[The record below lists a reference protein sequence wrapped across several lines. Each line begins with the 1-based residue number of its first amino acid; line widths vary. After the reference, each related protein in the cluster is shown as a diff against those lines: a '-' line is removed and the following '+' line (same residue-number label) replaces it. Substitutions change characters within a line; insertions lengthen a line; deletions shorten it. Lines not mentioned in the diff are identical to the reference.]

1 MVNISINTYF
11 LNKLRFIYWIFDKSP
26 IYYSMYCILYLWKGI
41 IMNKSKKKSF
51 GQLYSYL
58 FDASRTIN
66 QLRKAKKNKLISMQF
81 IERIMLAVTEVNG
94 CEICSYGHTK
104 IALEQGM
111 SEEEIQLLLSGETSS
126 VPKDQLHAIMFA
138 QHYADTEGKPS
149 EAAWEKLVH
158 EYGLERSYGIL
169 GATRMIMFGN
179 TYLVPVGNIK
189 DRLTGKENV
198 DSSLINDLIKAISI
212 IVLLPTAVIHTLI
225 TKEPLISFNHLA
237 QIQ

>member
-1 MVNISINTYF
+1 MIKT
-11 LNKLRFIYWIFDKSP
+11 
-26 IYYSMYCILYLWKGI
+26 
-41 IMNKSKKKSF
+41 KKKSIE
-51 GQLYSYL
+51 QLYSYL

-111 SEEEIQLLLSGETSS
+111 SEEEIQMLLSGETSG
-126 VPKDQLHAIMFA
+126 VPTDQLHAVMFA

-149 EAAWEKLVH
+149 EAAWEKLVQ

-189 DRLTGKENV
+189 DRLTGKKSL
-198 DSSLINDLIKAISI
+198 DSSIINDLIKTISI
-212 IVLLPTAVIHTLI
+212 IVLLPTAVIHTLF
-225 TKEPLISFNHLA
+225 TKEPLISFNHVA
-237 QIQ
+237 QVQ